1 MAYFPFFVE
10 LKGIPVLVIGGGE
23 VAGAKAKS
31 LCSCGAKV
39 SVVSPRLCDRLKRMA
54 QRGQVRWLKRRF
66 RASDLNG
73 LKLVVAATDDQ
84 PVNELASRLARRRGI
99 WINVVDQ
106 PRICSFIF
114 PSVVRRGRL
123 VLAISTGGISPA
135 LSKWIRKDLEN
146 RYGPEFERLLEGMR
160 KVRGQVIRRV
170 SGVARRKRLFEKALE
185 AYFKVVG

>member
-1 MAYFPFFVE
+1 M
-10 LKGIPVLVIGGGE
+10 
-23 VAGAKAKS
+23 AGAKAKS